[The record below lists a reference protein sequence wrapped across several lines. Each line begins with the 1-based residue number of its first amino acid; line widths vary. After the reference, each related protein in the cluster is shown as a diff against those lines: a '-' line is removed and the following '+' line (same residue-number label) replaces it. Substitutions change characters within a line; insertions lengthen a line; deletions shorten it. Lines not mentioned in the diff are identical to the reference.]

1 MITGNCLCQG
11 VRFEIDGALEPI
23 QMCHCKECRQ
33 AQGTP
38 FVTNIPV
45 ATSALRIIAGEHLLK
60 AFESSPGKQRVFCSD
75 CGSPILSRR
84 DNQPDVVR
92 IRAGSLN
99 EAIAAR
105 PAFHIF
111 VGDKANWWQ
120 ITDQLPQFEDWPK

>member
-23 QMCHCKECRQ
+23 QMCPCKECRR
-33 AQGTP
+33 AQCTR

-45 ATSALRIIAGEHLLK
+45 ATSALRIVAGEHLLK
-60 AFESSPGKQRVFCSD
+60 AFESSPGKQRVFCSE

-84 DNQPDVVR
+84 DSQPDVMR
-92 IRAGSLN
+92 IRAGALN
-99 EAIAAR
+99 EAIEAR

-111 VGDKANWWQ
+111 VSDKANWWQ